1 LSLKAKVGFIVGL
14 RCYVMSRIIG
24 LRDFI
29 REAEANRKNEY
40 WEHQKEVLKK
50 RKQRKQQV
58 VESDDNLH

>member
-1 LSLKAKVGFIVGL
+1 
-14 RCYVMSRIIG
+14 MSRIIG
-24 LRDFI
+24 LKEFI